1 MMHSGMKSSLYKNIP
16 PIEIRGPEST
26 EKYPNELEL
35 RKYEEAI
42 YVLNNKISDDPNNA
56 ALYLERAILRDFNWS
71 HELDIAIDLFN
82 AAEDDLNVYLKVKRQ
97 RAKWIYEDFCMAVK
111 LEPDNDLYHFHK
123 GLSHDGY
130 GYIEYGG
137 MTPEEAE
144 IDFSNAIKLNS
155 NDFRYFYA
163 RADAIYLQ
171 EGAFRDVEVINDLET
186 AISMNPPKNV
196 LEMLITSKEFIE
208 SPYK

>member
-1 MMHSGMKSSLYKNIP
+1 MKSDSFQSIYNNVP
-16 PIEIRGPEST
+16 PIGIWEGEWN
-26 EKYPNELEL
+26 EEYPNELEA
-35 RKYEEAI
+35 RKYEQAI

-71 HELDIAIDLFN
+71 HELDIAIDLSN

-123 GLSHDGY
+123 GLSLDGY
-130 GYIEYGG
+130 GYFEYGG

-163 RADAIYLQ
+163 RAVAIYSI
-171 EGAFRDVEVINDLET
+171 EGVFRYLDIIKDLEI

-196 LEMLITSKEFIE
+196 LEMLITSKDFVE
-208 SPYK
+208 SCRK

>member
-1 MMHSGMKSSLYKNIP
+1 MMHSGMKSSIYKNIP
-16 PIEIRGPEST
+16 PIEIWGPEST
-26 EKYPNELEL
+26 EKYPNELEV

-56 ALYLERAILRDFNWS
+56 ALYLERAILRDFNYS
-71 HELDIAIDLFN
+71 HEFNIAIDLFN
-82 AAEDDLNVYLKVKRQ
+82 AAEDDLIVYHKIKRQ
-97 RAKWIYEDFCMAVK
+97 RARWIYEDFCMAVN

-123 GLSHDGY
+123 GLSVDGY
-130 GYIEYGG
+130 GFIEYGG

-163 RADAIYLQ
+163 RADAIYSI
-171 EGAFRDVEVINDLET
+171 EGAFRYVDIIKDLEI

-196 LEMLITSKEFIE
+196 LEMLITSKDFVE
-208 SPYK
+208 SCRK

>member
-1 MMHSGMKSSLYKNIP
+1 MKSDSFQSIYNNVP
-16 PIEIRGPEST
+16 PIGIWGPEST
-26 EKYPNELEL
+26 EKYPKELED

-56 ALYLERAILRDFNWS
+56 ALYLERAILRDFNWIY
-71 HELDIAIDLFN
+71 EFDTAVDLCS
-82 AAEDDLNVYLKVKRQ
+82 AAADDLMVYHKVKRQ
-97 RAKWIYEDFCMAVK
+97 RARWIYEDFCMAVK

-123 GLSHDGY
+123 GLSADGN
-130 GYIEYGG
+130 GCDEHGG
-137 MTPEEAE
+137 MTFEEAE

-163 RADAIYLQ
+163 RADAIYSI
-171 EGAFRDVEVINDLET
+171 EGAFRYVDIIKDLEI

-196 LEMLITSKEFIE
+196 LEMLITSKDYVE
-208 SPYK
+208 SCRK